1 MIYHIYIF
9 YHIYIKHIYIHTIYP
24 MNSQYKLLVSNVAPP
39 ISLSPAT
46 SIRGKEFTR
55 GGAWPEAMAVVFLED
70 ALDL

>member
-1 MIYHIYIF
+1 
-9 YHIYIKHIYIHTIYP
+9 

-70 ALDL
+70 ALDLW